1 MVINS
6 LTIIIVAGIGAAIY
20 FAFRLGLEVG
30 YDQGMVEGRKAV
42 RKYYEQ
48 VGR

>member
-6 LTIIIVAGIGAAIY
+6 LTILVVVGIGAALY

-30 YDQGMVEGRKAV
+30 YDRGMTQGRVAIR
-42 RKYYEQ
+42 RYYEQ
-48 VGR
+48 VQK